1 MVFSINSQEDVD
13 DKLKGKTIKERVK
26 IRGSNLLIEN
36 VDFCSNDKDHM
47 VNVKSSKNITFRK
60 CKFHGKST
68 GGVVLNITGSE
79 TKEVIVEDCEF
90 FDLTSKVEN
99 GGETIRIG
107 LSDQANKEFNCIV
120 RGCKFDKIRTKEPEL
135 ISIKSVG
142 NLVEKNVFNDNTCS
156 VVIRHGFNNT
166 IQDNTFEGEGGIRV
180 HGKDNKIL
188 HNHHK
193 NNRSEDFPPLSLVN
207 GNVKDENLEAQY
219 AQVRNL
225 LLEGNTYD
233 DCKFPVMWGR
243 DREKEK
249 KRKHKPV
256 DVQFIK
262 NKIVA
267 VNVPCTI
274 IRFHGATP
282 KNNTFA
288 DNEFFGTKAKIED
301 SIKNAFKKGDVNQP
315 DPVIVPPTDEE
326 EEGEEEQPT
335 VVIPQQP
342 ETEPAIQPTP
352 EDEPYVRLC
361 QLCGKEEARMK
372 LVIYS
377 CSPHAEVARPELHKL
392 LTDLKAKVGM
402 EISIEEEEITA

>member
-1 MVFSINSQEDVD
+1 
-13 DKLKGKTIKERVK
+13 
-26 IRGSNLLIEN
+26 
-36 VDFCSNDKDHM
+36 
-47 VNVKSSKNITFRK
+47 
-60 CKFHGKST
+60 
-68 GGVVLNITGSE
+68 
-79 TKEVIVEDCEF
+79 
-90 FDLTSKVEN
+90 
-99 GGETIRIG
+99 
-107 LSDQANKEFNCIV
+107 
-120 RGCKFDKIRTKEPEL
+120 
-135 ISIKSVG
+135 
-142 NLVEKNVFNDNTCS
+142 
-156 VVIRHGFNNT
+156 
-166 IQDNTFEGEGGIRV
+166 
-180 HGKDNKIL
+180 
-188 HNHHK
+188 
-193 NNRSEDFPPLSLVN
+193 
-207 GNVKDENLEAQY
+207 
-219 AQVRNL
+219 
-225 LLEGNTYD
+225 
-233 DCKFPVMWGR
+233 MWGR

-274 IRFHGATP
+274 IQFHGATP

-288 DNEFFGTKAKIED
+288 DNEFFGTKVKIED

-315 DPVIVPPTDEE
+315 DPVIVPPTGEE

-377 CSPHAEVARPELHKL
+377 CSPHAEVVRPELHKL

-402 EISIEEEEITA
+402 VISIEEEEITA